1 MRPDP
6 WTIRAFAIRPYANLP
21 RSDSLTAD
29 PQTDR
34 RQSVRCPSLYGLASR
49 RFQAHVPP
57 SCNIRRQYRVSS
69 HGSPRQIHGQSAIH
83 YPSYANL
90 PPFVLTLPSA
100 AGSPDRS
107 VRQTALLSV
116 PMLVRRFSPPPPSR
130 SPDKYT
136 LPLLYVMSAYYHSRS
151 RPYRRSVA
159 SHPWDPCQ

>member
-1 MRPDP
+1 MDNPP
-6 WTIRAFAIRPYANLP
+6 FAIRPYTNLP

-69 HGSPRQIHGQSAIH
+69 HGSPDRSMDNPPSTIRPMLTFAVRTHAPQRRRIPRQIRETNRFAVRP
-83 YPSYANL
+83 Y
-90 PPFVLTLPSA
+90 
-100 AGSPDRS
+100 AGS
-107 VRQTALLSV
+107 
-116 PMLVRRFSPPPPSR
+116 RFSPPPPSR
-130 SPDKYT
+130 SPDKYA

-159 SHPWDPCQ
+159 YHP